1 METQKKKEEIP
12 VDQKYIKLAFRE
24 EILTFTRIAIGGDPT
39 ILAAAQI
46 ASAPLLSF
54 VSLHNQL
61 CLGLFSFLIHP
72 GNVAVTTNQ
81 AVVFAKQNKL
91 AFAVWLS
98 PEAFKMVRSL
108 LHVICCV

>member
-39 ILAAAQI
+39 ILASAQI

-54 VSLHNQL
+54 VSLHS
-61 CLGLFSFLIHP
+61 LGLFSFLIHP

-81 AVVFAKQNKL
+81 AVVFAKQNQL